1 MLAMVQNDTGEFRRK
16 TSQFRSVIPSAQYP
30 AEAGRYVLYMNNL
43 CPWVHRTLIVR
54 SLKHLDD
61 IIETIE
67 VDSYA
72 PGRGWTFS
80 GKYGPDRDP
89 ITSLKTMP
97 EVYEKH
103 HPGCL
108 ANGIA
113 SVPVLFDK
121 KTNTIVNNESS
132 EIIRMF
138 YTTSASIVPPNAT
151 PTLDLLPADLKD
163 EIEAMNTWVYEQVN
177 NGTYRVGFATS
188 PQAYSAGVERFYDGL
203 GRLETHLS
211 DPAHRPYLFGTR
223 LTEAD
228 VRLFPTIVRF
238 DIGYVGFFNRR
249 PGDAKFI
256 RDWYPNVDKWL
267 RTLYWDES
275 VETSGAFKKSVDFS
289 KMREGVAKVEGIDN
303 DFKLPDIDILP
314 LESVA

>member
-1 MLAMVQNDTGEFRRK
+1 MAHNDTGEFRRK

-54 SLKHLDD
+54 SLKHLED
-61 IIETIE
+61 IIETVE

-80 GKYGPDRDP
+80 GKYGPDKDP
-89 ITSLKTMP
+89 ITGLKTMP

-121 KTNTIVNNESS
+121 NTNTIVNNESS

-138 YTTSASIVPPNAT
+138 YTAFESIVPLDAT
-151 PTLDLLPADLKD
+151 PTVDLLPADLKD

-223 LTEAD
+223 LTKAD

-238 DIGYVGFFNRR
+238 DIGYVGFFNRS

-275 VETSGAFKKSVDFS
+275 AEISGAFKKSVDFS
-289 KMREGVAKVEGIDN
+289 KMREGVAKVEGIDK
-303 DFKLPDIDILP
+303 DFELPDIDILP

>member
-1 MLAMVQNDTGEFRRK
+1 MTQNDNGEFKRK
-16 TSQFRSVIPSAQYP
+16 TSQFRSVIPSARYP
-30 AEAGRYVLYMNNL
+30 AETGRYVLYMNNL

-54 SLKHLDD
+54 SIKHLED

-89 ITSLKTMP
+89 ITGLKTMP
-97 EVYEKH
+97 EIYEKH

-113 SVPVLFDK
+113 SVPVLLDK

-138 YTTSASIVPPNAT
+138 YTAFESIVPPNAT
-151 PTLDLLPADLKD
+151 LTVDLLPADLKD
-163 EIEAMNTWVYEQVN
+163 DIEAMNTWLYEQVN

-249 PGDAKFI
+249 PGDAKLI
-256 RDWYPNVDKWL
+256 RDWYPNVDRWL